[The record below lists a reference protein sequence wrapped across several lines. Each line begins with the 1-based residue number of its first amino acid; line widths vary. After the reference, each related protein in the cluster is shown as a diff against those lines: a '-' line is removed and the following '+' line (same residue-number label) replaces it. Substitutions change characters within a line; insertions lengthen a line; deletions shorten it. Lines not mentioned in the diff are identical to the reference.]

1 VDFKIIIFLFCLLG
15 CKQANHKNDPIAP
28 IEQFKPL
35 SSGTLNIE
43 LTADTNYSIFVE
55 ARALRIIPKQGSE
68 TQTLALNKEGTY
80 YLTLPIARSASATLE
95 VNNTSYNIMI
105 SPGDTTLV
113 KIIPEVNTNRL
124 GFAGKHAAINDYY
137 LAKKQKLGYTNILIP
152 LNHQLTSS
160 TTYLS
165 LSAKVDAVTQKE
177 FQFLDSVR
185 SLLSLPDWFYDYEIA
200 EIKYAGIGFK
210 TNMPA
215 LNKISHVLKD
225 SLSGNFFDF
234 VDKSMMD
241 DKSAIR
247 STKYYMFLDSYFSR
261 NLPFDH
267 FNSLS
272 GFDRI
277 QAIIN
282 HILSTSRDVISSD
295 IQAIYYKYLFSSAI
309 RYLNDSTKIDSLA
322 VTYGIDDYKDLI
334 SLKSTRTDQTFKVL
348 YLEKGDLIPEF
359 QATDE
364 SDSLK
369 SIRDFSNKIIYLNF
383 WTTWCGPCIQN
394 MKNLN
399 ALISSSNNK
408 DIYFINVCLDS
419 EKDKWRIA
427 LKKHDIQGTN
437 LYSTETGSNQL
448 KAIFNINGIPHY
460 TLIGKNNILFENKT
474 DKAPYVSEKINR
486 LIASP
491 L

>member
-1 VDFKIIIFLFCLLG
+1 MNFKKFIFLFCLLG
-15 CKQANHKNDPIAP
+15 CKQANYQSDPIA
-28 IEQFKPL
+28 QFKPL
-35 SSGTLNIE
+35 SSGVLSIE
-43 LTADTNYSIFVE
+43 LTADINDSIFVE

-68 TQTLALNKEGTY
+68 TETLAIDKAGTY
-80 YLTLPIARSASATLE
+80 YLTLPIDRPATATFE

-124 GFAGKHAAINDYY
+124 AFAGKHAAINDYY

-152 LNHQLTSS
+152 LNKQLAST

-165 LSAKVDAVTQKE
+165 LSTKVDAVTQKE

-185 SLLSLPDWFYDYEIA
+185 SLYNLPDWFYDYEMA

-215 LNKISHVLKD
+215 INRLCHMLKD
-225 SLSGNFFDF
+225 SLPDNYFDF
-234 VDKSMMD
+234 VNKSTID
-241 DKSAIR
+241 DKSATR
-247 STKYYMFLDSYFSR
+247 STKYYMFLDSYFTR
-261 NLPFDH
+261 NLSYDQV
-267 FNSLS
+267 NLLS

-277 QAIIN
+277 QAINN

-322 VTYGIDDYKDLI
+322 VIYGIDDYKDLI
-334 SLKSTRTDQTFKVL
+334 SLKSTRTEQTFKVL
-348 YLEKGDLIPEF
+348 YLENGDLIPEF

-364 SDSLK
+364 RDSLY

-383 WTTWCGPCIQN
+383 WATWCGPCIQN

-399 ALISSSNNK
+399 ALISNSNNK

-427 LKKHDIQGTN
+427 LKKHNIQGTN
-437 LYSTETGSNQL
+437 LYSTETESNQL